1 MYCLA
6 TFFFFCKH
14 VFCKLYTARLIL
26 FPFLLGEAKQKA
38 FAPADGRNRRVLQDI
53 GNLVNDRVSNIF
65 WCDHFVTGS
74 RVLLE
79 PHLMNAF
86 DTFLQKPIT
95 EVVDYV
101 VARNVRAPAAT
112 KVPAAAIKKVNE
124 KHRPED
130 VIVISSEETEK
141 SKPVSRVPR
150 KEVKT
155 LTSIL
160 TTRSK
165 VIREFRFWFMY
176 NLFYPFDCLFTV
188 LLMWF
193 VTLGRLW

>member
-1 MYCLA
+1 MIVYLCKGRLA
-6 TFFFFCKH
+6 
-14 VFCKLYTARLIL
+14 
-26 FPFLLGEAKQKA
+26 
-38 FAPADGRNRRVLQDI
+38 
-53 GNLVNDRVSNIF
+53 NIF

-86 DTFLQKPIT
+86 NTFLQKPIT
-95 EVVDYV
+95 EVVDSV

-112 KVPAAAIKKVNE
+112 KVPAAAIKKVND

-160 TTRSK
+160 TARSK

-176 NLFYPFDCLFTV
+176 NLFYPFDCLFTDV
-188 LLMWF
+188 VCNTRPLVVSLRIHWWKLMLLMLIMSWQ
-193 VTLGRLW
+193 